1 MQTRIIRR
9 TKTNQENA
17 RNEFDYLGCHESVSV
32 PEPGLP
38 PPSCCGPASS
48 FVSYMKRNR
57 VSGFPGGFPPPFQ
70 ASLLC
75 TARNSANDLCT
86 PNIHGRL
93 FDPKQLIGALWIWN
107 IRYPDFPRFEGG
119 LFRKWLESSQGREK
133 EIAGRIL
140 DCFARLY
147 YRWSFLPFEIS
158 PYCDI
163 NTGCPRNHGTKKINR
178 EKNDS
183 FFVLSESR
191 NKWKIK

>member
-1 MQTRIIRR
+1 MLVTSSIISVAMS
-9 TKTNQENA
+9 QFLS
-17 RNEFDYLGCHESVSV
+17 RNL
-32 PEPGLP
+32 
-38 PPSCCGPASS
+38 
-48 FVSYMKRNR
+48 
-57 VSGFPGGFPPPFQ
+57 
-70 ASLLC
+70 ASLPLRVAAQPVRSSRTWNVTGC
-75 TARNSANDLCT
+75 PDSQEVFHPLFKPHCYAPLETLLTTFARPTSTADFSIRNSLSG
-86 PNIHGRL
+86 PS
-93 FDPKQLIGALWIWN
+93 
-107 IRYPDFPRFEGG
+107 RFEGG

-183 FFVLSESR
+183 LSESR
-191 NKWKIK
+191 NKRKIN